1 MGDCERGWEI
11 GNRETN
17 RETNLQSWRLTTE
30 RQKTGRWE
38 TVRGLGD
45 RKPGDKQGNKLT
57 VIEIDERE
65 TEDRE
70 MGDSGTDDRRPGN

>member
-38 TVRGLGD
+38 TVRVAG
-45 RKPGDKQGNKLT
+45 R
-57 VIEIDERE
+57 
-65 TEDRE
+65 
-70 MGDSGTDDRRPGN
+70 